1 MRIPVTE
8 IPLYPL
14 RFAPIYQYR
23 LWGGRRFEHF
33 LRSLLPPTTPVGE
46 AWILSDRADHPSL
59 VADGPLQ
66 GATIAQ
72 LLQRSPQQMLGK
84 LAGHFSRFPV
94 LLKFLDV
101 HEKLSVQVHPSDI
114 HSELIPPGETGKTES
129 WVVLETGSQG
139 QIYAGLKSG
148 TTAETLRGAVAD
160 KTVAKHLAGFTPR
173 PGDCVL
179 VPAGT
184 VHALGDVMVFE
195 VQQNSDVT
203 FRLDD
208 WNHIDSKTGNPRP
221 LQIEQAM
228 ACIDFDKVDI
238 GPVVPEVEETK
249 PVLREKLIPLSS
261 VKKRRRLFSSVWL
274 GEVRWNTRV
283 TATPST
289 KGTCCSC
296 PPSWGDVAVC
306 SKARPLCSRS
316 VCRRWERHEE
326 THCL

>member
-1 MRIPVTE
+1 
-8 IPLYPL
+8 
-14 RFAPIYQYR
+14 
-23 LWGGRRFEHF
+23 
-33 LRSLLPPTTPVGE
+33 VGE

-249 PVLREKLIPLSS
+249 PVLREKLIQCDHFEVCRITGNTPFVFGEKEAAS
-261 VKKRRRLFSSVWL
+261 VLVCLAGRGSLEYAGNRYAF
-274 GEVRWNTRV
+274 NQ
-283 TATPST
+283 
-289 KGTCCSC
+289 
-296 PPSWGDVAVC
+296 GDVLLLPAIVG
-306 SKARPLCSRS
+306 R
-316 VCRRWERHEE
+316 CR
-326 THCL
+326 CLLEGPATLLQIGLPKMGTP